1 MWDEFMFRIKICGVR
16 SPVDAIA
23 AADAGADAIGL
34 NFVDK
39 SPRCCPRPTASEVV
53 AATPGHLVKVGVF
66 ADATAA
72 EVRETAS
79 ALGLDLV
86 QLHGTEPPEYLAQ
99 LRGLPVMKA
108 FRIGPDFAWVGEYLE
123 KCHQLRCLPRM
134 VLVDAASSGQLGGT
148 GKVLDWQA
156 ISANRCVFAGQPLV
170 LAGGLK
176 PTNVAEAIA
185 TVHPWAVDVAS
196 GVEVPRCRKSPEL
209 MREFVAA
216 AKAAFAAIGR

>member
-1 MWDEFMFRIKICGVR
+1 MWDESMFRIKICGVR
-16 SPVDAIA
+16 GPGDAIA
-23 AADAGADAIGL
+23 AAEAGADAIGL

-39 SPRCCPRPTASEVV
+39 SPRYCPRQKALEVV
-53 AATPGHLVKVGVF
+53 AATPDHIVKVGVF

-79 ALGLDLV
+79 ALRLDLV
-86 QLHGTEPPEYLAQ
+86 QLHGDEPPEYLAQ
-99 LRGLPVMKA
+99 LRGLPAMKA

-156 ISANRCVFAGQPLV
+156 IAASRRVFAGQPLV
-170 LAGGLK
+170 LAGGLQ
-176 PTNVAEAIA
+176 PANVAEAIA
-185 TVHPWAVDVAS
+185 AVRPWAVDVAS
-196 GVEVPRCRKSPEL
+196 GVEVPPCTKIARADSRV
-209 MREFVAA
+209 RR
-216 AKAAFAAIGR
+216 GR